1 MRGGSGRAHVR
12 LEPHRLWTLRLS
24 LGATR
29 WLLYAVA
36 LVGVAATVRDT
47 VAPRAQRTIIERT
60 RSASDAGAQWFA
72 LSFARAY
79 LTWSPDPAVHQQA
92 LAPFLSPS
100 QDQDAGLAPAA
111 GDSEQVAGLAIAA
124 ERNGPGGQRAYTVA
138 ADTGGGRT
146 RYLVLTVAPAADGSY
161 VLARYP
167 ALVAAPAPA
176 AAGGLDGPS
185 LPTVT
190 NGAVIAVLDR
200 ALRNY
205 VDGSQQN
212 LAADL
217 APGALV
223 DPVAPGLSVRAIE
236 RVAVEPSGSVLA
248 TVVAGDGAGDA
259 FTLAYEVSLAQ
270 AGGRWE
276 ITRIGP

>member
-1 MRGGSGRAHVR
+1 MRASGRAQVS
-12 LEPHRLWTLRLS
+12 LEPRRLWALRAS

-29 WLLYAVA
+29 FLIYAVA
-36 LVGVAATVRDT
+36 LAGIAQTVRDT
-47 VAPRAQRTIIERT
+47 VTPAARRTVLERIPA
-60 RSASDAGAQWFA
+60 ASDAGAQWFA

-79 LTWSPDPAVHQQA
+79 LTWSANPEVHQQA

-100 QDQDAGLAPAA
+100 QDQDAGLAPAP
-111 GDSEQVAGLAIAA
+111 GGSERVAGLAVAA
-124 ERNGPGGQRAYTVA
+124 ERNEPGGRREYTVA

-146 RYLVLTVAPAADGSY
+146 LYLVVTVAPAAGGY

-167 ALVAAPAPA
+167 ALMAAPVPVAAGA
-176 AAGGLDGPS
+176 LDGSS
-185 LPTVT
+185 LPAVT
-190 NGAVIAVLDR
+190 NGAVTAVLDR

-205 VDGSQQN
+205 VSGSEQN

-217 APGALV
+217 APGATV
-223 DPVAPGLSVRAIE
+223 EPIAPGLSVRAIE
-236 RVAVEPSGSVLA
+236 HAAVEPSGSVLA
-248 TVVAGDGAGDA
+248 TVIAGDRAGDA
-259 FTLAYEVSLAQ
+259 FTLAYEVSFVQ

>member
-1 MRGGSGRAHVR
+1 MRGGSGHAHVS

-29 WLLYAVA
+29 WLLYVVA
-36 LVGVAATVRDT
+36 LVGVGATVRDT
-47 VAPRAQRTIIERT
+47 VAPPARRTIIERT
-60 RSASDAGAQWFA
+60 RLASDAGAEWFA

-79 LTWSPDPAVHQQA
+79 LTWSPNPALHQQA

-100 QDQDAGLAPAA
+100 QDQDAGLAPAV
-111 GDSEQVAGLAIAA
+111 GESEQVSALVIAA
-124 ERNGPGGQRAYTVA
+124 ERNGPDGHEYTVA
-138 ADTGGGRT
+138 ADTGGGRM
-146 RYLVLTVAPAADGSY
+146 RYLVVTVAPAADGSY

-167 ALVAAPAPA
+167 ALVAGPVPAPA
-176 AAGGLDGPS
+176 GALDGPS
-185 LPTVT
+185 LPAVT
-190 NGAVIAVLDR
+190 NRAVIAVLDR

-205 VDGSQQN
+205 VVGSQQN

-217 APGALV
+217 APAAVV
-223 DPVAPGLSVRAIE
+223 DPVAPGLSMRAIE

-248 TVVAGDGAGDA
+248 TVVAVDAAGDA
-259 FTLAYEVSLAQ
+259 FTLAYDVSLAQ
-270 AGGRWE
+270 ADGRWE